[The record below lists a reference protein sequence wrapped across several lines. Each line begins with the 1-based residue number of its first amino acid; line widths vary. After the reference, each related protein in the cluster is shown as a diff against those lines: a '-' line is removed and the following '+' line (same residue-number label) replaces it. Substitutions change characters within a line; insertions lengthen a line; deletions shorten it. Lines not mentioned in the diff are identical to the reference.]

1 MAIGMRLKPSEAP
14 LSPERSKFFGSPTM
28 PIEWGD
34 DFYDDTMFFCQI
46 NLEEL
51 APFDTAGFFKKD
63 GFLYVFFDTEGGE
76 YSLLPIIRYSN
87 CPTAIFDGFNSEV
100 VGFEQYTNEVEIEF
114 YETDDYAD
122 GMRLLGYP
130 TAWQYGEEAPRLL
143 MQIDHLDAGLG
154 FLDHLDGYTYLA
166 LGDDVDGFSDV
177 TLIQDYS

>member
-1 MAIGMRLKPSEAP
+1 MFLPESALYCIRTLEKAGFEAYAVGGCVRDSLLGLTPHDYDLCTNATPSE
-14 LSPERSKFFGSPTM
+14 
-28 PIEWGD
+28 
-34 DFYDDTMFFCQI
+34 
-46 NLEEL
+46 
-51 APFDTAGFFKKD
+51 TA
-63 GFLYVFFDTEGGE
+63 
-76 YSLLPIIRYSN
+76 
-87 CPTAIFDGFNSEV
+87 AIFDGFNSEV